1 MEVLNRNTAQA
12 VRYPEKVIQFGEGN
26 FLRAFVD
33 WIIWNTNQKTDF
45 NAGVVVVQPIKK
57 GMVDVLNSQDG
68 LYHVNLQGIDK
79 GEAVDSIQMIDV
91 VSRGLD
97 PYADFDGYMA
107 LAENPDI
114 RFVISNTTEAGIAF
128 DPDCRLEDKPASSYP
143 GKLTQLLYHRYEH
156 FKGDPA
162 KGLIILPCEL
172 IFLNGKEL
180 KKCIYQY
187 IELWQL
193 GEEFKTWFEE
203 ACGVYCTLVD
213 RIVPGYPKDTIEQ
226 IHERIGYKDNLVVK
240 GIEDAWTRMISDG
253 KEDGI
258 IAARVEEWMVF
269 SKKFLYLDQT
279 RFRYQISV
287 TTGDG
292 AVNITVT
299 QVSYLYSE
307 EWEENKPTGK
317 GGEIYRA
324 EEWITDEHALN
335 KKGTK
340 VLPQSGKFRRKTID
354 RIEEIFENAMDMFET
369 KVKEK
374 KAKENKEEKVQKRQ
388 FVVE

>member
-1 MEVLNRNTAQA
+1 M
-12 VRYPEKVIQFGEGN
+12 
-26 FLRAFVD
+26 
-33 WIIWNTNQKTDF
+33 
-45 NAGVVVVQPIKK
+45 KK
-57 GMVDVLNSQDG
+57 
-68 LYHVNLQGIDK
+68 
-79 GEAVDSIQMIDV
+79 
-91 VSRGLD
+91 
-97 PYADFDGYMA
+97 
-107 LAENPDI
+107 
-114 RFVISNTTEAGIAF
+114 
-128 DPDCRLEDKPASSYP
+128 
-143 GKLTQLLYHRYEH
+143 LL
-156 FKGDPA
+156 
-162 KGLIILPCEL
+162 LLLL
-172 IFLNGKEL
+172 IFLPVMAMADKVKTDKNAPKYLKGAVPVENGAVTF
-180 KKCIYQY
+180 KKT
-187 IELWQL
+187 
-193 GEEFKTWFEE
+193 F
-203 ACGVYCTLVD
+203 
-213 RIVPGYPKDTIEQ
+213 RVPGQTDAQLFENMLFYV
-226 IHERIGYKDNLVVK
+226 KDNLVVK

-340 VLPQSGKFRRKTID
+340 VLPQSGKFRRNTID

-369 KVKEK
+369 KVREE